1 MYTNALS
8 GKSSMTVADLK
19 LLQETNEELYNS
31 YLTMSETDWYD
42 ASYKAYSAFLNE
54 RIAGC
59 DKESAEYKALIME
72 K

>member
-1 MYTNALS
+1 
-8 GKSSMTVADLK
+8 
-19 LLQETNEELYNS
+19 
-31 YLTMSETDWYD
+31 MSETDWYD